1 VRVVFSLPARQT
13 GKVTG
18 KRWLVALCWFA
29 WVAPAGAAVPIEWEA
44 PQGCPGTDFVLT
56 ELEQALG
63 HGPAELGSVSR
74 VRGVVVAAGS
84 GAVRYRLTL
93 ELVDA
98 GARSSRS
105 FEAERCEDLARA
117 AALAVALA
125 VHARPGESEAGAAA
139 ASGATLT
146 VVTEMPEEPAA
157 ADHRRDPE
165 DEAAG
170 SRPVSW
176 SAGAGAVLDVG
187 ALPDPAAG
195 IGVGARLA
203 MAPFELDVSGVFLPS
218 QRQAVG
224 AGDSV
229 EFGLMAAGLRA
240 CLRLLDRSLVVAG
253 CVAGEAGQLAASGV
267 GLRPE
272 RDVHDVWLAAGPA
285 VLARTAF
292 AGPLQLELMAEPL
305 LPLARKQYA
314 VNATDVVHSPSVVD
328 LRVQLWLIIGAAG
341 GGGG

>member
-1 VRVVFSLPARQT
+1 
-13 GKVTG
+13 VTRN
-18 KRWLVALCWFA
+18 RWLLALGWFA
-29 WVAPAGAAVPIEWEA
+29 WVVPAGAAVPIEWEA
-44 PQGCPGTDFVLT
+44 PQGCPGMDVVLA

-63 HGPAELGSVSR
+63 HEPAGLGSVSR
-74 VRGVVVAAGS
+74 VRGVVVAAG
-84 GAVRYRLTL
+84 ADTARYRLTL

-98 GARSSRS
+98 GTRSSRS

-125 VHARPGESEAGAAA
+125 VHPRPAESEAGAAA
-139 ASGATLT
+139 PGTALAVVSERPDESG
-146 VVTEMPEEPAA
+146 A
-157 ADHRRDPE
+157 ADHRSEPE
-165 DEAAG
+165 ARAIA
-170 SRPVSW
+170 SRRMSF

-187 ALPDPAAG
+187 ALPEPAAG
-195 IGVGARLA
+195 VGVGARLA
-203 MAPFELDVSGVFLPS
+203 IAPFELDVSGVFLPS

-229 EFGLMAAGLRA
+229 EFGLIAAGLRA

-253 CVAGEAGQLAASGV
+253 CVAGEVGQLAASGA
-267 GLRPE
+267 GLQPG
-272 RDVHDVWLAAGPA
+272 RDVHDVWLAAGPG

-292 AGPLQLELMAEPL
+292 AGPLQLELLAEPL

-314 VNATDVVHSPSVVD
+314 VNATDVVFSPSVVD